1 MNEYLVQLLECINQN
16 ENIEKEQLIQALFLL
31 RAHYSLAGIVVIC
44 QRIFTLIGDD
54 ELSEFRDEL
63 NTLKIISRLQDSE
76 KKYSHFFSETTDRNN
91 ILTPLRPY
99 TGDSGICD
107 LLLIKAGISQ
117 NNESFNTVIRWFLDQ
132 IFHFQKKVH
141 TLELYSSYLTGDGS
155 IKLKD
160 QKGSRVY
167 NAFLAIRLLGDPSH
181 EDILERVKDLITQNG
196 PEQWI
201 RSMSDRSEDKRFK
214 EVFYPLK
221 LFLSQIW
228 ENNPLKNKKKRPKFV
243 HCIGLKHKKLIL
255 QRYGSLSI
263 AIQPLEDVDEIHRG
277 LVSDVFEHDEIEED
291 ETPLEP
297 LFRFFLAEQSDL
309 IRGLYASKSTSQHIE
324 AANVGLVWTKS
335 RLSLNSIQEVFRLC
349 QPSHTDASLILRAKL
364 ALILSLLTGRSVTEL
379 TAPRFSRNADQNNIA
394 IQYDH
399 TLSAYVLSVFAGT
412 PTLKKKPEH
421 SKFHVPWTNELH
433 LVLPSELNDLVSQV
447 KNLGIT
453 RRHMAV
459 ERDVSELLTV
469 YLKS

>member
-1 MNEYLVQLLECINQN
+1 MKSYFKKLLECINQN
-16 ENIEKEQLIQALFLL
+16 ENIEEKELIQALFLL

-54 ELSEFRDEL
+54 ELPEFRDEL

-76 KKYSHFFSETTDRNN
+76 EYAHFFSETIDRNTHTP
-91 ILTPLRPY
+91 TPLRPY

-107 LLLIKAGISQ
+107 LLLIQAGRSR
-117 NNESFNTVIRWFLDQ
+117 NNESFDTVIIWFLEQ

-141 TLELYSSYLTGDGS
+141 TLGLYSSYLKGDGS
-155 IKLKD
+155 IKLKA

-167 NAFLAIRLLGDPSH
+167 NAFLAIRLLGDQGN
-181 EDILERVKDLITQNG
+181 EYILEQVKELLIQNS
-196 PEQWI
+196 PKQLI
-201 RSMSDRSEDKRFK
+201 HLMSAGSEDKRLND
-214 EVFYPLK
+214 VFYTLK

-228 ENNPLKNKKKRPKFV
+228 QNDPLKNKKKRREFL
-243 HCIGLKHKKLIL
+243 HRIGLKHRKLIL

-277 LVSDVFEHDEIEED
+277 LVSEVFEDNEIEED

-297 LFRFFLAEQSDL
+297 LFTFFLAEQSDL

-335 RLSLNSIQEVFRLC
+335 RLSLISIQEIFRLC
-349 QPSHTDASLILRAKL
+349 QPSHTDTSLILRAKL
-364 ALILSLLTGRSVTEL
+364 ALILSLLTGRSVSEL
-379 TAPRFSRNADQNNIA
+379 TAPRFSQNADQNNIA

-412 PTLKKKPEH
+412 PTLKKKPED
-421 SKFHVPWTNELH
+421 SKFHVP
-433 LVLPSELNDLVSQV
+433 
-447 KNLGIT
+447 
-453 RRHMAV
+453 
-459 ERDVSELLTV
+459 
-469 YLKS
+469 

>member
-1 MNEYLVQLLECINQN
+1 MNKYLVQLLKCINQN

-76 KKYSHFFSETTDRNN
+76 KYSHFFSETTDRNN

-107 LLLIKAGISQ
+107 LLLIQAGISQ

-141 TLELYSSYLTGDGS
+141 TLGLYSSYLKGDGS
-155 IKLKD
+155 IKLKG

-228 ENNPLKNKKKRPKFV
+228 ENNPLKNKKKRPEFV

-412 PTLKKKPEH
+412 PTLKK
-421 SKFHVPWTNELH
+421 NQNI
-433 LVLPSELNDLVSQV
+433 LNFMCHGPMNYIWFYQV
-447 KNLGIT
+447 NSMIW
-453 RRHMAV
+453 
-459 ERDVSELLTV
+459 
-469 YLKS
+469 

>member
-76 KKYSHFFSETTDRNN
+76 EYSHFFSETTDRNN

-107 LLLIKAGISQ
+107 LLLIQAGISQ

-141 TLELYSSYLTGDGS
+141 TLEKYSDYLSGDKRE
-155 IKLKD
+155 KLKAK
-160 QKGSRVY
+160 KGSRVY

-309 IRGLYASKSTSQHIE
+309 IRGL
-324 AANVGLVWTKS
+324 
-335 RLSLNSIQEVFRLC
+335 
-349 QPSHTDASLILRAKL
+349 
-364 ALILSLLTGRSVTEL
+364 
-379 TAPRFSRNADQNNIA
+379 
-394 IQYDH
+394 
-399 TLSAYVLSVFAGT
+399 
-412 PTLKKKPEH
+412 
-421 SKFHVPWTNELH
+421 
-433 LVLPSELNDLVSQV
+433 
-447 KNLGIT
+447 
-453 RRHMAV
+453 
-459 ERDVSELLTV
+459 
-469 YLKS
+469 